1 MTELETLQ
9 RAKMYMEKL
18 ANGINPIDDSAI
30 PDEDVV
36 NNVRLSRCFF
46 YVADVLGQVIDNG
59 GTAPQKKIKKEP
71 FSLPVE
77 KRKEFAF
84 SDVPITISEF
94 VKRINDLTTSENMTK
109 LTTTVVMD
117 WLVSIEVLRVEPT
130 ATGYSAKRPTAHG
143 TTLGIGVDN
152 RVGMNGPY
160 SVVVYDRAAQQFLLD
175 NIDAALEMNRQKTE
189 NQGQPWSQEH
199 DQCLRA
205 LYQKGVPVTEIAFT
219 LKRNSGAVRARLK
232 KLGFTTPT
240 AVE

>member
-1 MTELETLQ
+1 MTEFETLQ

-18 ANGINPIDDSAI
+18 ANGVNPIDGSVI

-46 YVADVLGQVIDNG
+46 YVADVLGQVINNG

-77 KRKEFAF
+77 KRKEFSF

-130 ATGYSAKRPTAHG
+130 AAGHSAKRPTAHG
-143 TTLGIGVDN
+143 ASLGIGVDS

-175 NIDAALEMNRQKTE
+175 NMDAALEMNRQKTE
-189 NQGQPWSQEH
+189 NQGQPWSPEH
-199 DQCLRA
+199 DQCLRD
-205 LYQKGVPVTEIAFT
+205 LYQKGVPVTEIALT

-232 KLGFTTPT
+232 KFGLTTPT